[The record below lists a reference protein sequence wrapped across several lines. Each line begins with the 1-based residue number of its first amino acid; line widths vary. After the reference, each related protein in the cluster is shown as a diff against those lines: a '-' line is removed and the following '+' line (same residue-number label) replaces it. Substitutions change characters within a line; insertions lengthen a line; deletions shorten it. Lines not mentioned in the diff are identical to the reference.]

1 MGRSVSYPTGSVVA
15 FRLLEDGEDDDI
27 DWVYEC
33 LVDEIIDAAKAVFP
47 SFERFDGWRGR
58 EDRIL
63 LRNAFADCG
72 ISTYCGLA
80 AIWLVERDD
89 PQYWEAD
96 FYTPRTARAR
106 HWLAQ
111 VSGKFIDLF
120 GELRLVG
127 RFSNG
132 EAIRPSSSNATFE
145 LSPTSTKRTASAWG
159 RSISPF
165 AHARACSALSRE
177 KTS

>member
-15 FRLLEDGEDDDI
+15 FRLLEDGDDDDA

-33 LVDEIIDAAKAVFP
+33 LVDEIIDATRAAFP
-47 SFERFDGWRGR
+47 SFDTFDGWRGR

-80 AIWLVERDD
+80 AIWLAPRDD
-89 PQYWEAD
+89 ARFWEAD
-96 FYTPRTARAR
+96 FSHPRAARAR
-106 HWLAQ
+106 HWITQ
-111 VSGKFIDLF
+111 VAPRFDRLF

-132 EAIRPSSSNATFE
+132 EAIFE
-145 LSPTSTKRTASAWG
+145 SHKSC
-159 RSISPF
+159 I
-165 AHARACSALSRE
+165 
-177 KTS
+177 

>member
-1 MGRSVSYPTGSVVA
+1 MMGRSVSYPTGAIVA
-15 FRLLEDGEDDDI
+15 FRLIDEAEDDP

-33 LVDEIIDAAKAVFP
+33 LVDDIVETARSLLP
-47 SFERFDGWRGR
+47 SLEPFEGWRGR

-72 ISTYCGLA
+72 VSTYCGLA

-89 PQYWEAD
+89 SRYWEAD
-96 FYTPRTARAR
+96 FRHARTGRAQQ
-106 HWLAQ
+106 WLAQ
-111 VSGKFIDLF
+111 VSDTFIKAF

-132 EAIRPSSSNATFE
+132 EAIFERAEASS
-145 LSPTSTKRTASAWG
+145 
-159 RSISPF
+159 
-165 AHARACSALSRE
+165 
-177 KTS
+177 